1 MAYKIAI
8 VGATGNVGRNI
19 LSVLEERNFPVGE
32 VFLLAST
39 KSVGREIRFKGQD
52 VKVQDLALF
61 DFSKVSIAFFSAG
74 SNISKDYAP
83 KAASCGAVVI
93 DNTSFFRVEK
103 DIPLVVPL
111 VNPQDVALYKNRNII
126 ANPNCSTA
134 QMVVPLKPLHDKYN
148 IKRIVVST
156 YQSVSGKGKDAMD
169 ELFMHTKSHFEGSA
183 SNFEKKV
190 FPKQIAFN
198 CLPEIDVFMEDGR
211 TKEEWKMDVET
222 KKILDKN
229 IEVCATCVR
238 VPVFVGHAE
247 SVNIEFEK
255 PFDLDDIFDILNETN
270 GVVVHDRR
278 ELGGYATQLD
288 VVRKFPVYV
297 SRIRVD
303 NSKPNCLNMWIVADN
318 IFGIGAALN
327 SVQIA
332 EELIKYF

>member
-134 QMVVPLKPLHDKYN
+134 QTSMFLS
-148 IKRIVVST
+148 RIFFVST
-156 YQSVSGKGKDAMD
+156 SIFHSSFVLPSSINTSISGRQLKAICFGNTFFSKLDA
-169 ELFMHTKSHFEGSA
+169 E
-183 SNFEKKV
+183 
-190 FPKQIAFN
+190 P
-198 CLPEIDVFMEDGR
+198 
-211 TKEEWKMDVET
+211 
-222 KKILDKN
+222 
-229 IEVCATCVR
+229 
-238 VPVFVGHAE
+238 
-247 SVNIEFEK
+247 
-255 PFDLDDIFDILNETN
+255 
-270 GVVVHDRR
+270 
-278 ELGGYATQLD
+278 
-288 VVRKFPVYV
+288 
-297 SRIRVD
+297 
-303 NSKPNCLNMWIVADN
+303 SK
-318 IFGIGAALN
+318 
-327 SVQIA
+327 
-332 EELIKYF
+332 